1 MRHAIRSL
9 RRSPGLVVVSVLSL
23 GLGLGVISR
32 FSGRLTP
39 CFSSSPRWPTAS
51 ASSPSSRATAN
62 QFSYLNYR
70 DLLDSRVFDS
80 VTAHRRVALNLRAN
94 GATERIEGLAV
105 TPNFFEFIGA
115 PMTLGRQFTAAEA
128 HPSGGDGVRT
138 RYSSFRPA
146 PAGFGGCRWPA
157 PRDDGPLRD
166 DGVRR
171 RDAYV

>member
-9 RRSPGLVVVSVLSL
+9 RRSPGLVVVSVLPL
-23 GLGLGVISR
+23 GLGLGVN
-32 FSGRLTP
+32 LTL
-39 CFSSSPRWPTAS
+39 FRAIDAVFLFEPTVADRERVFAIQPGNS
-51 ASSPSSRATAN
+51 N

-80 VTAHRRVALNLRAN
+80 VTGHRRVALNLCAN